1 MPSDAL
7 LVVAAIIRHP
17 DDGSILLSQRPAHKH
32 QGGRWEFPGGKV
44 EPGETLDAALA
55 RELEEEL
62 GLRVT
67 ACRPFMTIEHD
78 YPELSVRLCFREVT
92 AFTGVPHGREGQPV
106 HWFAPSQLAE
116 LTFPEANRPVVSAL
130 ALPDRL
136 LILPDPLP
144 PAWPQQ
150 LASALASGIELVYLR
165 GITDEPLL
173 RRLVAACHAGGAR
186 ALVADSVPLAQAVG
200 ADGVHL
206 RSQTG
211 MRLDHRPDSPLVSM
225 ACHNAA
231 ELAHAEQLGV
241 DLALLSP
248 VLPTPTHP
256 DAPALGWD
264 ALRQLAEGR
273 ACAVYALGG
282 VGANDLDTARQHGA
296 RGIAGIRAFWPSE

>member
-32 QGGRWEFPGGKV
+32 KGGCWEFPGGKV
-44 EPGETLDAALA
+44 EPDETLDGALA

-62 GLRVT
+62 GLSVT

-106 HWFAPSQLAE
+106 QWFAPAQLAG
-116 LTFPEANRPVVSAL
+116 LTFPEANRPVVTAL
-130 ALPDRL
+130 ALPDRV

-144 PAWPQQ
+144 QDWPRR
-150 LASALASGIELVYLR
+150 LAAALASGVALVYLR
-165 GITDEPLL
+165 GITEPSLL
-173 RRLVAACHAGGAR
+173 RQLVAACEAGGGK
-186 ALVADSVPLAQAVG
+186 ALVADSVSLAQAVG
-200 ADGVHL
+200 AHGVHL
-206 RSQTG
+206 RSQAG
-211 MRLDHRPDSPLVSM
+211 MMLDRRPDSPLVSM

-231 ELAHAEQLGV
+231 ELDHAEHLGV

-256 DAPALGWD
+256 DAPALGWQ
-264 ALRQLAEGR
+264 AFQQLAEGR

-282 VGANDLDTARQHGA
+282 ITSHDLDTARHHGA
-296 RGIAGIRAFWPSE
+296 RGIAAIRSFWPA